1 MGKSRIFHKVTPVF
15 VGGTGRSGTT
25 VMGYLLGKHRDVRTS
40 TPIEIKFLSNR
51 SGLLD
56 VVFGRNESPSKK
68 LEPVSI
74 FHYRTYR
81 KRRLREKKRRL
92 REKEKLANILAEFED
107 QVWNKW
113 WDIDAPPPHG
123 RGLTSGISR
132 PNLEK
137 LMSSL
142 RRDLKLNRI
151 WAARKFMK
159 RFISL
164 QYEAG
169 SEKYWVET
177 TPMNIPTADK
187 LLKLFPNALFITMV
201 RDPRDVIAS
210 LLTKNWGPTTP
221 MEGLT
226 WIEERLTDG
235 HNALKEVP
243 LKQKITIALED
254 LAINKREETYQK
266 LSNFLKISD
275 SPLMRKFFDDELT
288 PENATSGRWKKEI
301 SSPEFDAAYVQVEKK
316 LEELSGL

>member
-1 MGKSRIFHKVTPVF
+1 MGKSPIFHKVTPVL

-25 VMGYLLGKHRDVRTS
+25 VMGDLLGKHPEIRTS

-56 VVFGRNESPSKK
+56 VVFGRDDVPNKK
-68 LEPVSI
+68 KDSVSI
-74 FHYRTYR
+74 FHFRTYR
-81 KRRLREKKRRL
+81 KRRK
-92 REKEKLANILAEFED
+92 REKEKQAIILAEFEE

-123 RGLTSGISR
+123 RGLISGISR

-137 LMSSL
+137 LMAAL
-142 RRDLKLNRI
+142 RRDLRINRI
-151 WAARKFMK
+151 WAARRFMK
-159 RFISL
+159 RFIAL

-226 WIEERLTDG
+226 WIDKRLSDG
-235 HNALKEVP
+235 NRALKAVP
-243 LKQKITIALED
+243 GRQKITIALED
-254 LAINKREETYQK
+254 LAIDNREETYQK
-266 LSNFLKISD
+266 LTKFLGITD
-275 SPLMRKFFDDELT
+275 APLMRKFFEEELT

-301 SSPEFDAAYVQVEKK
+301 SSPEFDAAYAE
-316 LEELSGL
+316 LELRLKSYLLP

>member
-1 MGKSRIFHKVTPVF
+1 MGKSPIFHKVTPVF

-25 VMGYLLGKHRDVRTS
+25 VMGDLLGMHPDVRTS

-56 VVFGRNESPSKK
+56 VVFGRDESPNKK
-68 LEPVSI
+68 KEAVSI

-81 KRRLREKKRRL
+81 KRKL
-92 REKEKLANILAEFED
+92 REKEKLADILTEFED

-123 RGLTSGISR
+123 RGLISGISR
-132 PNLEK
+132 SNLEK
-137 LMSSL
+137 LMTSL
-142 RRDLKLNRI
+142 RRDLKINRI
-151 WAARKFMK
+151 WAARRFMK
-159 RFISL
+159 RFIAL
-164 QYEAG
+164 QDEAG

-187 LLKLFPNALFITMV
+187 LLKLFPKALFITMV

-226 WIEERLTDG
+226 WIEKRLTDG

-254 LAINKREETYQK
+254 LAINNREETYRK

-275 SPLMRKFFDDELT
+275 SPEMRKFFEEELT
-288 PENATSGRWKKEI
+288 PENATSGRWKQEI
-301 SSPEFDAAYVQVEKK
+301 SSSEFDVAYAQVDKK

>member
-1 MGKSRIFHKVTPVF
+1 MGKSPIFHKVTPVF

-25 VMGYLLGKHRDVRTS
+25 VIGDLLGKHPDVRTS

-56 VVFGRNESPSKK
+56 VVFGRDESSNKK
-68 LEPVSI
+68 KESVSI

-81 KRRLREKKRRL
+81 KRRLREK
-92 REKEKLANILAEFED
+92 EKLASILAEFEN

-123 RGLTSGISR
+123 RGLISGISR
-132 PNLEK
+132 SNLEK
-137 LMSSL
+137 LMTSL
-142 RRDLKLNRI
+142 RRDLKINRI
-151 WAARKFMK
+151 WAARRFMK
-159 RFISL
+159 RFIAL
-164 QYEAG
+164 QDEAG

-187 LLKLFPNALFITMV
+187 LLKLFPNAHFITMV

-226 WIEERLTDG
+226 WIEKRLADG
-235 HNALKEVP
+235 HNALKAIP
-243 LKQKITIALED
+243 RKQKITIALED
-254 LAINKREETYQK
+254 LAINKREETYRK

-275 SPLMRKFFDDELT
+275 SLEMRKFFEEELT
-288 PENATSGRWKKEI
+288 PENATSGRWKQEI
-301 SSPEFDAAYVQVEKK
+301 SSPEFDTAYAQVQKK

>member
-1 MGKSRIFHKVTPVF
+1 MRKSPRFHKVIPVF

-25 VMGYLLGKHRDVRTS
+25 VMGDLLGKHPDVRTS

-56 VVFGRNESPSKK
+56 VVFGRDDSLNRKK
-68 LEPVSI
+68 DSVSVI
-74 FHYRTYR
+74 HFRTYR
-81 KRRLREKKRRL
+81 KRKL

-123 RGLTSGISR
+123 RGLISGISR

-137 LMSSL
+137 LMTAL
-142 RRDLKLNRI
+142 RRDLKINRI
-151 WAARKFMK
+151 WAARRFMK
-159 RFISL
+159 RFIAL
-164 QYEAG
+164 QDEAG

-226 WIEERLTDG
+226 WIEKRLTDG
-235 HNALKEVP
+235 HNALKAVP
-243 LKQKITIALED
+243 TKQKITIALED
-254 LAINKREETYQK
+254 LAIDNREETYRR
-266 LSNFLKISD
+266 LTNFLGITD
-275 SPLMRKFFDDELT
+275 SPQMRKFFEEELT

-301 SSPEFDAAYVQVEKK
+301 SSPEFDAAYAAMK
-316 LEELSGL
+316 LRLTELSGL

>member
-1 MGKSRIFHKVTPVF
+1 MGKSPIFHKVTPVF

-25 VMGYLLGKHRDVRTS
+25 VMGDLLGKHPDVRTS

-56 VVFGRNESPSKK
+56 VVFGRDESPNKK
-68 LEPVSI
+68 KETVSI

-81 KRRLREKKRRL
+81 KRKL
-92 REKEKLANILAEFED
+92 REKEKLADILAEFED

-123 RGLTSGISR
+123 RGLISGISR
-132 PNLEK
+132 SNLEK
-137 LMSSL
+137 LMTSL
-142 RRDLKLNRI
+142 RRDLKINRI
-151 WAARKFMK
+151 LAARRFMK
-159 RFISL
+159 RFIAL
-164 QYEAG
+164 QDDAG

-226 WIEERLTDG
+226 WIEKRLTDG
-235 HNALKEVP
+235 HNALKAVP
-243 LKQKITIALED
+243 AKQQIIIALED
-254 LAINKREETYQK
+254 LAINNREGAYQK
-266 LSNFLKISD
+266 VMSFLKISD
-275 SPLMRKFFDDELT
+275 SPEMRKFFEEELT
-288 PENATSGRWKKEI
+288 PANATSGRWKQEI
-301 SSPEFDAAYVQVEKK
+301 SSLEFDAAYAL
-316 LEELSGL
+316 LENRLRELA

>member
-1 MGKSRIFHKVTPVF
+1 MGKSPIFHKVTPVF

-25 VMGYLLGKHRDVRTS
+25 VMGDLLGKHPDVRTS

-56 VVFGRNESPSKK
+56 VVFGREDAVKGMK
-68 LEPVSI
+68 EPVSI
-74 FHYRTYR
+74 LHYRTYR
-81 KRRLREKKRRL
+81 KRKL

-123 RGLTSGISR
+123 RGLISGISR

-137 LMSSL
+137 LMTSL
-142 RRDLKLNRI
+142 RRDLKINRI
-151 WAARKFMK
+151 WAARRFMK
-159 RFISL
+159 RFIAL
-164 QYEAG
+164 QDEAG

-210 LLTKNWGPTTP
+210 LLTKNWGPTTS

-226 WIEERLTDG
+226 WIEKRLIDG

-243 LKQKITIALED
+243 LKQKMTIALED
-254 LAINKREETYQK
+254 LAISRREDTYEK
-266 LSNFLKISD
+266 LMSFLSISD
-275 SPLMRKFFDDELT
+275 SPEMRKFFEEELT
-288 PENATSGRWKKEI
+288 PANATSGRWKQEI
-301 SSPEFDAAYVQVEKK
+301 SSPEFDAAYALLEKR
-316 LEELSGL
+316 LRELA

>member
-1 MGKSRIFHKVTPVF
+1 MRKSPRFHKVIPVF

-25 VMGYLLGKHRDVRTS
+25 VMGDLLGKHPDVRTS

-56 VVFGRNESPSKK
+56 VVFGRDDSLNRKK
-68 LEPVSI
+68 DSVSVI
-74 FHYRTYR
+74 HFRTYR
-81 KRRLREKKRRL
+81 KRKL

-123 RGLTSGISR
+123 RGLISGISR

-137 LMSSL
+137 LMTAL
-142 RRDLKLNRI
+142 RRDLKINRI
-151 WAARKFMK
+151 WAARRFMK
-159 RFISL
+159 RFIAL
-164 QYEAG
+164 QDEAG

-226 WIEERLTDG
+226 WIEKRLTDG
-235 HNALKEVP
+235 HTALKAVP
-243 LKQKITIALED
+243 TKQKITIALED
-254 LAINKREETYQK
+254 LAIDNREETYRR
-266 LSNFLKISD
+266 LTNFLGITD
-275 SPLMRKFFDDELT
+275 SPQMRKFFEEELT

-301 SSPEFDAAYVQVEKK
+301 SSPEFDAAYAARK
-316 LEELSGL
+316 LRLTELSGL

>member
-1 MGKSRIFHKVTPVF
+1 MGKSPKLHKVIPVF

-25 VMGYLLGKHRDVRTS
+25 VMGDLLGKHPDVRTS

-56 VVFGRNESPSKK
+56 VVFGRDDATSKK
-68 LEPVSI
+68 DAISI
-74 FHYRTYR
+74 LHLRTYR
-81 KRRLREKKRRL
+81 KRKL
-92 REKEKLANILAEFED
+92 REKEKQAAIWAEFED

-132 PNLEK
+132 RNLEK

-142 RRDLKLNRI
+142 RRDLKINRI
-151 WAARKFMK
+151 WAARRFMK
-159 RFISL
+159 RFIAL
-164 QYEAG
+164 QDDAG
-169 SEKYWVET
+169 DEKYWVET

-187 LLKLFPNALFITMV
+187 LLLLFPSALFITMV

-226 WIEERLTDG
+226 WIEKRLSEG
-235 HNALKEVP
+235 HKALQSVP
-243 LKQKITIALED
+243 AQQKITIALED
-254 LAINKREETYQK
+254 LAINRREETYQRV
-266 LSNFLKISD
+266 LTFMGLED
-275 SPLMRKFFDDELT
+275 SQAMRDFFAQELT

-301 SSPEFDAAYVQVEKK
+301 SSPEFNTAYELVEKR
-316 LEELSGL
+316 LNNISLL

>member
-1 MGKSRIFHKVTPVF
+1 MGKSPRFHKVIPVF

-25 VMGYLLGKHRDVRTS
+25 VMGDLLGNHPDVRTS

-56 VVFGRNESPSKK
+56 VVFGREDSPNKKKES
-68 LEPVSI
+68 VSI
-74 FHYRTYR
+74 FHFRTYR
-81 KRRLREKKRRL
+81 KRRQ
-92 REKEKLANILAEFED
+92 REKEKLAVILEEFED

-137 LMSSL
+137 LMASL
-142 RRDLKLNRI
+142 RRDLKVNRI

-159 RFISL
+159 RFIAL
-164 QYEAG
+164 QEDLG

-226 WIEERLTDG
+226 WIEKRLTDG
-235 HNALKEVP
+235 HKALKAVP
-243 LKQKITIALED
+243 AKQKITISLED
-254 LAINKREETYQK
+254 LAIKNREEAYRK
-266 LSNFLKISD
+266 LTRFLGISD
-275 SPLMRKFFDDELT
+275 SPQMRKFFEEELT

-301 SSPEFDAAYVQVEKK
+301 SSPEFDAAYAAIKQR
-316 LEELSGL
+316 LTELSGL

>member
-1 MGKSRIFHKVTPVF
+1 MIPVF

-25 VMGYLLGKHRDVRTS
+25 VMGDLLGKHPEIRTS

-56 VVFGRNESPSKK
+56 VVFGRDDSPNKK
-68 LEPVSI
+68 KDSVSI
-74 FHYRTYR
+74 FHFHTYR
-81 KRRLREKKRRL
+81 KRRQ
-92 REKEKLANILAEFED
+92 REKEKQAIILAEFEE

-137 LMSSL
+137 LMSAL
-142 RRDLKLNRI
+142 RRDLKINRI
-151 WAARKFMK
+151 WAARRFMK
-159 RFISL
+159 RFIAL
-164 QYEAG
+164 QDEAG

-226 WIEERLTDG
+226 WIEKRLTDG
-235 HNALKEVP
+235 HSALKAVP
-243 LKQKITIALED
+243 AKQKLTIALED
-254 LAINKREETYQK
+254 LAINNREETYQK
-266 LSNFLKISD
+266 LAKFLGISD
-275 SPLMRKFFDDELT
+275 APQMRKFFEKELT

-301 SSPEFDAAYVQVEKK
+301 SSPEFDTAYAALESK
-316 LEELSGL
+316 LSTYLLP

>member
-1 MGKSRIFHKVTPVF
+1 MANSPIPVF

-25 VMGYLLGKHRDVRTS
+25 VMGDLLGQHPDVRTS

-56 VVFGRNESPSKK
+56 VVFGREDAILRSSGKI
-68 LEPVSI
+68 SFI
-74 FHYRTYR
+74 HFRTYR
-81 KRRLREKKRRL
+81 KRKKK
-92 REKEKLANILAEFED
+92 EKERLHTIWTEFED

-123 RGLTSGISR
+123 RGLISGISR

-137 LMSSL
+137 LMSDL
-142 RRDLKLNRI
+142 RRDLKINRI
-151 WAARKFMK
+151 WAARRFMK
-159 RFISL
+159 RFIAL
-164 QYEAG
+164 QDEAG

-187 LLKLFPNALFITMV
+187 LLKLFPSALFITMV

-226 WIEERLTDG
+226 WIEKRLSDG
-235 HNALKEVP
+235 KRALKAVP
-243 LKQKITIALED
+243 ARQKITIALED
-254 LAINKREETYQK
+254 LAINNREETYQK
-266 LSNFLKISD
+266 LTKFLGITGA
-275 SPLMRKFFDDELT
+275 PLMRKFFEEELT
-288 PENATSGRWKKEI
+288 PENASSGRWKSEI
-301 SSPEFDAAYVQVEKK
+301 SSSEFDAAYAQVEKK
-316 LEELSGL
+316 LEGLSGL

>member
-1 MGKSRIFHKVTPVF
+1 MGKSPIFHKVTPVF

-25 VMGYLLGKHRDVRTS
+25 VMGDLLGKHPDVRTS

-56 VVFGRNESPSKK
+56 VVFGRDESQNKK
-68 LEPVSI
+68 KETVSI

-81 KRRLREKKRRL
+81 KRKLREN
-92 REKEKLANILAEFED
+92 EKLANILAEFED

-123 RGLTSGISR
+123 RGLISGVSR

-142 RRDLKLNRI
+142 RRDLKINRI
-151 WAARKFMK
+151 WAARRFMK
-159 RFISL
+159 RFIAL
-164 QYEAG
+164 QDEAG
-169 SEKYWVET
+169 AEKYWVET

-226 WIEERLTDG
+226 WIEKRLTDG

-254 LAINKREETYQK
+254 LAINKREETYRK

-275 SPLMRKFFDDELT
+275 SPAMRKFFEEELT
-288 PENATSGRWKKEI
+288 PANATSGRWKQEI
-301 SSPEFDAAYVQVEKK
+301 SSPEFDAAYALLEKR
-316 LEELSGL
+316 LSERA

>member
-1 MGKSRIFHKVTPVF
+1 MGKSPKLHKVIPVF

-25 VMGYLLGKHRDVRTS
+25 VMGDLLGKHPDVRTS

-56 VVFGRNESPSKK
+56 VVFGRDDATSKK
-68 LEPVSI
+68 DAISI
-74 FHYRTYR
+74 LHLRTYR
-81 KRRLREKKRRL
+81 KRKL
-92 REKEKLANILAEFED
+92 REKEKQAAIWAEFED

-132 PNLEK
+132 RNLEK

-142 RRDLKLNRI
+142 RRDLKINRI
-151 WAARKFMK
+151 WAARRFMK
-159 RFISL
+159 RFIAL
-164 QYEAG
+164 QDDAG
-169 SEKYWVET
+169 DEKYWVET

-187 LLKLFPNALFITMV
+187 LLLLFPSALFITMV

-226 WIEERLTDG
+226 WIEKRLTDG
-235 HNALKEVP
+235 HKALQSVP
-243 LKQKITIALED
+243 AQQKITIALED
-254 LAINKREETYQK
+254 LAINRREETYQK
-266 LSNFLKISD
+266 VLTFMGLED
-275 SPLMRKFFDDELT
+275 APAMRDFFAQELT

-301 SSPEFDAAYVQVEKK
+301 FSPEFEAGYDQMQARLQNY
-316 LEELSGL
+316 LRF

>member
-1 MGKSRIFHKVTPVF
+1 MGKSPRFHKVIPVF

-25 VMGYLLGKHRDVRTS
+25 VMGDLLGQHPDVRTS

-56 VVFGRNESPSKK
+56 VVFGREDAILRSSGKI
-68 LEPVSI
+68 SFI
-74 FHYRTYR
+74 HFRTYR
-81 KRRLREKKRRL
+81 KRKKK
-92 REKEKLANILAEFED
+92 EKERLHTIWTEFED

-123 RGLTSGISR
+123 RGLISGISR

-137 LMSSL
+137 LMAAL
-142 RRDLKLNRI
+142 RRDLRINRI
-151 WAARKFMK
+151 WAARRFMK
-159 RFISL
+159 RFIAL

-226 WIEERLTDG
+226 WIDKRLSDG
-235 HNALKEVP
+235 NRALKAVP
-243 LKQKITIALED
+243 GRQKITIALED
-254 LAINKREETYQK
+254 LAIDNREETYQK
-266 LSNFLKISD
+266 LTKFLGITD
-275 SPLMRKFFDDELT
+275 APLMRKFFEEVLT

-301 SSPEFDAAYVQVEKK
+301 SSPEFDAAYAQVEKK
-316 LEELSGL
+316 LEGLSGL

>member
-1 MGKSRIFHKVTPVF
+1 MGKSPKLHKVIPVF

-25 VMGYLLGKHRDVRTS
+25 VMGDLLGKHPDVRTS

-56 VVFGRNESPSKK
+56 VVFGRDDATSKK
-68 LEPVSI
+68 DAISI
-74 FHYRTYR
+74 LHLRTNR
-81 KRRLREKKRRL
+81 KRKL
-92 REKEKLANILAEFED
+92 REKEKQAAIWAEFED

-132 PNLEK
+132 RNLEK

-142 RRDLKLNRI
+142 RRDLKINRI
-151 WAARKFMK
+151 WAARRFMK
-159 RFISL
+159 RFIAL
-164 QYEAG
+164 QDDAG
-169 SEKYWVET
+169 DEKYWVET

-187 LLKLFPNALFITMV
+187 LLLLFPSALFITMV

-226 WIEERLTDG
+226 WIEKRLSEG
-235 HNALKEVP
+235 HKALQSVP
-243 LKQKITIALED
+243 AQQKIAIALED
-254 LAINKREETYQK
+254 LAINRREETYQRV
-266 LSNFLKISD
+266 LTFMGLKD
-275 SPLMRKFFDDELT
+275 APAMRDFFAQELT

-301 SSPEFDAAYVQVEKK
+301 SSPEFNAAYELVEKR
-316 LEELSGL
+316 LNSISLL

>member
-1 MGKSRIFHKVTPVF
+1 MATSPIPVF

-25 VMGYLLGKHRDVRTS
+25 VMGDLLGKHPNVRTS

-56 VVFGRNESPSKK
+56 VVFGREDAIIRSSGKIS
-68 LEPVSI
+68 VI
-74 FHYRTYR
+74 HFRTYR
-81 KRRLREKKRRL
+81 KRKK
-92 REKEKLANILAEFED
+92 REKERLHTIWTEFED

-123 RGLTSGISR
+123 RGLISGISR
-132 PNLEK
+132 PNLEQ
-137 LMSSL
+137 LMLDL
-142 RRDLKLNRI
+142 RRDLKINRI
-151 WAARKFMK
+151 WAARRFMK
-159 RFISL
+159 RFIAL
-164 QYEAG
+164 QDEAG

-226 WIEERLTDG
+226 WIEKRLTDG
-235 HNALKEVP
+235 HNALKAVP
-243 LKQKITIALED
+243 ATQKITIALED
-254 LAINKREETYQK
+254 LAINSREETYRR
-266 LSNFLKISD
+266 LTNFLGITD
-275 SPLMRKFFDDELT
+275 APLMRKFFQEKLT

-301 SSPEFDAAYVQVEKK
+301 SSPEFDAAYAE
-316 LEELSGL
+316 LELRLKSYLLP

>member
-1 MGKSRIFHKVTPVF
+1 MGKSPIFHKVTPVF

-25 VMGYLLGKHRDVRTS
+25 VMGDLLGKHPDVRTS

-56 VVFGRNESPSKK
+56 VVFGRDESPNKK
-68 LEPVSI
+68 KETVSI

-81 KRRLREKKRRL
+81 KRKL
-92 REKEKLANILAEFED
+92 REKEKLADILAEFED

-123 RGLTSGISR
+123 RGLISGISR
-132 PNLEK
+132 SNLEK
-137 LMSSL
+137 LMTSL
-142 RRDLKLNRI
+142 RRDLKINRI
-151 WAARKFMK
+151 WAARRFMK
-159 RFISL
+159 RFIAL
-164 QYEAG
+164 QDEAG

-187 LLKLFPNALFITMV
+187 LLKLFPKALFITMV

-226 WIEERLTDG
+226 WIEKRLLDG

-254 LAINKREETYQK
+254 LAINKREETYRK
-266 LSNFLKISD
+266 LSDFLKIAD
-275 SPLMRKFFDDELT
+275 SPAMRKFFEEELT
-288 PENATSGRWKKEI
+288 PANATSGRWRQEI
-301 SSPEFDAAYVQVEKK
+301 SNPEFDAAYVA
-316 LEELSGL
+316 LEARLNSYLLP

>member
-1 MGKSRIFHKVTPVF
+1 MGKSPIFHKVTPVF

-25 VMGYLLGKHRDVRTS
+25 VMGDLLGKHPDVRTS

-56 VVFGRNESPSKK
+56 VVFGRDESPNKK
-68 LEPVSI
+68 KETISI

-81 KRRLREKKRRL
+81 KRKL
-92 REKEKLANILAEFED
+92 REKEKLADILAEFED

-123 RGLTSGISR
+123 RGLISGISR
-132 PNLEK
+132 SNLEK
-137 LMSSL
+137 LMTSL
-142 RRDLKLNRI
+142 RRDLKINRI
-151 WAARKFMK
+151 WAARRFMK
-159 RFISL
+159 RFIAL
-164 QYEAG
+164 QDEAG

-187 LLKLFPNALFITMV
+187 LLKLFPKALFITMV

-226 WIEERLTDG
+226 WIEKRLLDG

-254 LAINKREETYQK
+254 LAIDNREETYRK
-266 LSNFLKISD
+266 LSNFLEIPE
-275 SPLMRKFFDDELT
+275 SPEMGKFFEEELT
-288 PENATSGRWKKEI
+288 PENATSGRWKQEI
-301 SSPEFDAAYVQVEKK
+301 SSPEFDAAYAQVEKK

>member
-1 MGKSRIFHKVTPVF
+1 MGKSPIFHKVTPVF

-25 VMGYLLGKHRDVRTS
+25 VMGDLLGKHPDVRTS

-56 VVFGRNESPSKK
+56 VVFGRDESPNKK
-68 LEPVSI
+68 RETVSI

-81 KRRLREKKRRL
+81 KRKL
-92 REKEKLANILAEFED
+92 REKEKLADILAEFED

-123 RGLTSGISR
+123 RGLISGISR
-132 PNLEK
+132 SNLEK
-137 LMSSL
+137 LMTSL
-142 RRDLKLNRI
+142 RRDLKINRI
-151 WAARKFMK
+151 WAARRFMK
-159 RFISL
+159 RFIAL
-164 QYEAG
+164 QDAAG
-169 SEKYWVET
+169 KEKYWVET

-187 LLKLFPNALFITMV
+187 LLKLFPKALFITMV

-226 WIEERLTDG
+226 WIEKRLLDG

-254 LAINKREETYQK
+254 LAISKREETYRK

-275 SPLMRKFFDDELT
+275 SPAMRKFFEEELT
-288 PENATSGRWKKEI
+288 PANATSGRWRQEI
-301 SSPEFDAAYVQVEKK
+301 SSPEFDAAYVA
-316 LEELSGL
+316 LEARLNSYL

>member
-1 MGKSRIFHKVTPVF
+1 MGKSPRFHKVIPVF

-25 VMGYLLGKHRDVRTS
+25 VMGDLLGQHPDVRTS

-56 VVFGRNESPSKK
+56 LVFGRDDSPNKK
-68 LEPVSI
+68 REPVSI
-74 FHYRTYR
+74 FHLRTYR
-81 KRRLREKKRRL
+81 KRKQ

-113 WDIDAPPPHG
+113 WDIDAPPPYG
-123 RGLTSGISR
+123 RGLVSGISW

-137 LMSSL
+137 LMAAL
-142 RRDLKLNRI
+142 RRDLKINRI
-151 WAARKFMK
+151 WAARRFMK
-159 RFISL
+159 KFIAL
-164 QYEAG
+164 QNEAG
-169 SEKYWVET
+169 PEKYWVET

-226 WIEERLTDG
+226 WIEKRLTDG
-235 HNALKEVP
+235 HNALKAVP
-243 LKQKITIALED
+243 AKQKITIALED
-254 LAINKREETYQK
+254 LAIDNREETFRK
-266 LSNFLKISD
+266 LLGFLSLSD
-275 SPLMRKFFDDELT
+275 SPQIRMFFEDEVT
-288 PENATSGRWKKEI
+288 PEKTTSGRWKDEI
-301 SSPEFDAAYVQVEKK
+301 SSHEFNAAYSRLEKRFH
-316 LEELSGL
+316 ELI

>member
-1 MGKSRIFHKVTPVF
+1 MGKSPIFHKVTPVL

-25 VMGYLLGKHRDVRTS
+25 VMGDLLGKHPEIRTS

-56 VVFGRNESPSKK
+56 VVFGRDDLPNKK
-68 LEPVSI
+68 KDSVSI
-74 FHYRTYR
+74 FHFRTYR
-81 KRRLREKKRRL
+81 KRRK
-92 REKEKLANILAEFED
+92 REKEKQAIILAEFEE
-107 QVWNKW
+107 QVWNNW

-123 RGLTSGISR
+123 RGLISGISR

-137 LMSSL
+137 LMAAL
-142 RRDLKLNRI
+142 RRDLRINRI
-151 WAARKFMK
+151 WAARRFMK
-159 RFISL
+159 RFIAL
-164 QYEAG
+164 QDEAG

-187 LLKLFPNALFITMV
+187 LLKVFPSALFITMV

-226 WIEERLTDG
+226 WIEKRLTDG
-235 HNALKEVP
+235 QKALQSVP
-243 LKQKITIALED
+243 AQQKITIALED
-254 LAINKREETYQK
+254 LAINRREETYQK
-266 LSNFLKISD
+266 VLTFIGLED
-275 SPLMRKFFDDELT
+275 APAMRDFFAQELT

-301 SSPEFDAAYVQVEKK
+301 SSPEFNAAYELVQKR
-316 LEELSGL
+316 LNNISLL

>member
-1 MGKSRIFHKVTPVF
+1 MGD
-15 VGGTGRSGTT
+15 
-25 VMGYLLGKHRDVRTS
+25 LLGKHPDVRTS

-56 VVFGRNESPSKK
+56 VVFGRDESPNKK
-68 LEPVSI
+68 KETVSI

-81 KRRLREKKRRL
+81 KRKL
-92 REKEKLANILAEFED
+92 REKEKLADILAEFED

-113 WDIDAPPPHG
+113 WDIDAPPPHCSC
-123 RGLTSGISR
+123 LISGISR
-132 PNLEK
+132 SNLEK
-137 LMSSL
+137 LMTSL
-142 RRDLKLNRI
+142 RRDLKINRI
-151 WAARKFMK
+151 WAARRFMK
-159 RFISL
+159 RFIAL
-164 QYEAG
+164 QDEAG

-187 LLKLFPNALFITMV
+187 LLKLFPKALFITMV

-226 WIEERLTDG
+226 WIEKRLLDG

-254 LAINKREETYQK
+254 LAIDNREETYRK
-266 LSNFLKISD
+266 LSNFLEIPE
-275 SPLMRKFFDDELT
+275 SPEMGKFFEEELT
-288 PENATSGRWKKEI
+288 PENATSGRWKQEI
-301 SSPEFDAAYVQVEKK
+301 SSPEFDAAYAQVEKK

>member
-1 MGKSRIFHKVTPVF
+1 MGKSPIFHKVTPVF

-25 VMGYLLGKHRDVRTS
+25 VMGDLLGKHPDVRTS

-56 VVFGRNESPSKK
+56 VVFGRDESPNKK
-68 LEPVSI
+68 KETVSI

-81 KRRLREKKRRL
+81 KRKL
-92 REKEKLANILAEFED
+92 REKEKLADILAEFED

-123 RGLTSGISR
+123 RGLISGISR
-132 PNLEK
+132 SNLEK
-137 LMSSL
+137 LMTSL
-142 RRDLKLNRI
+142 RRDLKINRI
-151 WAARKFMK
+151 WAARRFMK
-159 RFISL
+159 RFIAL
-164 QYEAG
+164 QDEAG

-187 LLKLFPNALFITMV
+187 LLKLFPKALFITMV

-226 WIEERLTDG
+226 WIEKRLTDG
-235 HNALKEVP
+235 HKALKEVP

-254 LAINKREETYQK
+254 LAISKREETYRK
-266 LSNFLKISD
+266 LSNFLKIAD
-275 SPLMRKFFDDELT
+275 SPAMRKFFEEELT
-288 PENATSGRWKKEI
+288 PANATSGRWKQEI
-301 SSPEFDAAYVQVEKK
+301 SSPEFAAAYEA
-316 LEELSGL
+316 LEQRLNSALTD

>member
-1 MGKSRIFHKVTPVF
+1 MGKSPIFHKVTPVF

-25 VMGYLLGKHRDVRTS
+25 VMGDLLGKHPDVRTS

-56 VVFGRNESPSKK
+56 VVFGRDDAMKGKKES
-68 LEPVSI
+68 VSI
-74 FHYRTYR
+74 LHYRTYR
-81 KRRLREKKRRL
+81 KRKL
-92 REKEKLANILAEFED
+92 REKEKLADILAEFED

-142 RRDLKLNRI
+142 RRDLKINRI
-151 WAARKFMK
+151 WAARRFMK
-159 RFISL
+159 RFIAL
-164 QYEAG
+164 QDEAG

-226 WIEERLTDG
+226 WIEKRLTDG

-254 LAINKREETYQK
+254 LAISKREETYRK
-266 LSNFLKISD
+266 LSNFLKIAD
-275 SPLMRKFFDDELT
+275 SPAMRKFFEEELT
-288 PENATSGRWKKEI
+288 PANATSGRWKQEI
-301 SSPEFDAAYVQVEKK
+301 SSPEFDAAYAQVEKK